1 MLQGGF
7 TPLHPTRFLPKI
19 LQVCDCCYQ
28 TSLENFKDVLV
39 IISDDRG
46 SCWPCSR
53 SYNVAGDNHRLRR
66 KTLIGILC
74 LFLVFV
80 VVLAIIIFAVTRDS
94 VGTVES
100 KEAQLGIRGH
110 HGPGDRSMKP
120 EDRSMKLQG
129 EDRSSQSLHGEDR

>member
-1 MLQGGF
+1 
-7 TPLHPTRFLPKI
+7 
-19 LQVCDCCYQ
+19 
-28 TSLENFKDVLV
+28 
-39 IISDDRG
+39 
-46 SCWPCSR
+46 
-53 SYNVAGDNHRLRR
+53 VAGDNHRFRR

>member
-1 MLQGGF
+1 
-7 TPLHPTRFLPKI
+7 
-19 LQVCDCCYQ
+19 
-28 TSLENFKDVLV
+28 
-39 IISDDRG
+39 
-46 SCWPCSR
+46 
-53 SYNVAGDNHRLRR
+53 
-66 KTLIGILC
+66 LIGILC

-110 HGPGDRSMKP
+110 HGPEDRSMKP